1 MKRHLLLLLGLWA
14 SCQGVWAQAPK
25 LERAPGRTTICFAT
39 TQNTLTR
46 VAPPEVFLRLQAG
59 KARPTGTAASITVT
73 YHDFTPEAQK
83 AFQYAVDIWES
94 QLDSPVP
101 IYIDASWTE
110 LAAGTLGS
118 AGSTAYYRNFS
129 GAPRSNAWFPV
140 ALAEKINGKPLNNDT
155 EADISARFN
164 SKFDWYYGLDG
175 KTPADKYDL
184 VTVVLHELGHGLGFV
199 DTMDKDAQKK
209 GSYGL
214 GSLPSIYDTFV
225 ENTNGQRLTNEEI
238 FTNPSTQLG
247 TQLTSMALYFNSPL
261 AVAANKNVRPRLY
274 APATFSGGSSV
285 SHLDEDT
292 YPSGTPNS
300 LMSPQIADGE
310 SNHQPGAL
318 LLAMF
323 YDMGWFNTAIRHT
336 PLPDAETLK
345 AYTITAVIESDGT
358 VTPGSVQLVYS
369 VDGGADVTV
378 VMQPTGRTNE
388 YAATIPNPG
397 KGATISYYLKA
408 SDNETKRIYTAPG
421 SGTPGKLAQPRY
433 EFKIGPDTEVP
444 VIVHQAPAFLFPSQ
458 LPYELVAEVTDNIG
472 VARVYAE
479 VKVNGQARPDVE
491 LKRQADGLYKGNLTT
506 ADGPINAGDVITY
519 RIVAQDASTAK
530 NLAYS
535 PVSGYYTVPV
545 VDFKPAQ
552 ATYVNDFNSTTTT
565 DFVGNGFSI
574 EKPAGFSNGAIHSLH
589 PYPDGTGPNLESNFI
604 YQLLVP
610 ITVGQDASA
619 ATVIFDEIVLVEP
632 GEEGKPFGTV
642 EFYDYVVVEG
652 STDNGENWIPLADG
666 YDARANAQWLAAWNS
681 SISGNNSTAVG
692 TPAMFKE
699 RKLNLRDKF
708 AAGAVVKLRF
718 RLFAD
723 AGAHGWGWAVDN
735 LYIQKPRPAPVAATS
750 GVSIFPNPSN
760 GQFTVSIQLD
770 KAVTSV
776 PLVVYNQVGKQ
787 VMSMTAPAVQGLLEQ
802 TITLH
807 NLAAGIYYVT
817 VGTGSSRQTQKLVI
831 YL

>member
-1 MKRHLLLLLGLWA
+1 MKKHLLLLIGLWA
-14 SCQGVWAQAPK
+14 SCQTVWAQAPK

-46 VAPPEVFLRLQAG
+46 IAPPEAFLRAQAG
-59 KARPTGTAASITVT
+59 KARPSGTAAAITVT

-83 AFQYAVDIWES
+83 AFQFAVDIWES

-101 IYIDASWTE
+101 IHIDATWKE

-129 GAPRSNAWFPV
+129 GAPRTNAWFPV
-140 ALAEKINGKPLNNDT
+140 ALAEKINGKELNDAS
-155 EADISARFN
+155 EADIAASFN

-175 KTPADKYDL
+175 KTPADQYDL

-214 GSLPSIYDTFV
+214 GTLPSVYDTFV
-225 ENTNGQRLTNEEI
+225 ENASGQRLTNETI

-274 APATFSGGSSV
+274 APATFSGGSSI

-292 YPSGTPNS
+292 YMSGTPNS

-310 SNHQPGAL
+310 SNHQPGPIM
-318 LLAMF
+318 LAMF

-336 PLPDAETLK
+336 PLPDAETLQSYTVK
-345 AYTITAVIESDGT
+345 AVVESDGT
-358 VTPGSVQLVYS
+358 VTPGSVQLVYA
-369 VDGGADVTV
+369 VDGGADVTLT
-378 VMQPTGRTNE
+378 MQPTGKTNE

-397 KGATISYYLKA
+397 QRAKVSYYLKA
-408 SDNETKRIYTAPG
+408 SDNETKRTYTTPG
-421 SGTPGKLAQPRY
+421 AGTPGKPAQPRY
-433 EFKIGPDTEVP
+433 EFNIGPDAEAP
-444 VIVHQAPAFLFPSQ
+444 VIVHQAPPFLFLSQ
-458 LPYELVAEVTDNIG
+458 LPYQLEADVTDNIG

-491 LKRQADGLYKGNLTT
+491 LTRQADGLYKGNLTT
-506 ADGPINAGDVITY
+506 AGGPINAGDVISY
-519 RIVAQDASTAK
+519 RIVAQDASTAH

-535 PVSGYYTVPV
+535 PASGYYTVPV

-552 ATYVNDFNSTTTT
+552 ATYVNDFNTSTS

-589 PYPDGTGPNLESNFI
+589 PYPDGTGPNQESNFI

-610 ITVGQDASA
+610 ITVSQDANAS
-619 ATVIFDEIVLVEP
+619 VIFDEIVLVEP

-652 STDNGENWIPLADG
+652 STNDGQTWIPLADG
-666 YDARANAQWLAAWNS
+666 YDARDDARWLAEWNKGT
-681 SISGNNSTAVG
+681 SGNNSTGVG
-692 TPAMFKE
+692 TPALFKE

-708 AAGAVVKLRF
+708 SAGDVVKLRF

-735 LYIQKPRPAPVAATS
+735 LYIQTPRPAPTADAS
-750 GVSIFPNPSN
+750 GLSVFPNPSS
-760 GQFTVSIQLD
+760 GQFTVSTQLD
-770 KAVTSV
+770 KSVTSASI
-776 PLVVYNQVGKQ
+776 VVYNQLGK
-787 VMSMTAPAVQGLLEQ
+787 VVFHKTAAALQGFLNEP
-802 TITLH
+802 I
-807 NLAAGIYYVT
+807 NVSSLAAGIYYVT
-817 VGTGSSRQTQKLVI
+817 VGEGSRRQTQKLMI
-831 YL
+831 HQ